1 MIGAS
6 AGRPVLPT
14 ERLESTDSKVAEEE
28 ECCLTLQREGFEDL
42 CSVGRGSGPRPL
54 AFVAEAEDS
63 VVVQVRL
70 DRLEE

>member
-14 ERLESTDSKVAEEE
+14 ERLESTDSKAAEEE
-28 ECCLTLQREGFEDL
+28 YYCVTLQREGFEDL

-63 VVVQVRL
+63 IVVQARL
-70 DRLEE
+70 DRRE

>member
-6 AGRPVLPT
+6 AGRSVLPT
-14 ERLESTDSKVAEEE
+14 ERLESTDSKAAEEE
-28 ECCLTLQREGFEDL
+28 EYCLTLQREGFEDL

-63 VVVQVRL
+63 IVVQARL
-70 DRLEE
+70 DRRE